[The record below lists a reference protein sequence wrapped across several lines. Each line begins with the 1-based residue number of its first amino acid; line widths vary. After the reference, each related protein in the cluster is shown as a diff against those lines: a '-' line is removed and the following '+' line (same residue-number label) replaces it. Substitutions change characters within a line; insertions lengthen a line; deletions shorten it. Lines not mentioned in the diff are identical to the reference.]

1 MARSGAE
8 IGIENVEKLR
18 RYLDSIGALPARSGK
33 LNVQAVAIAA
43 GLDRQVLYKNPECR
57 KLLEQAV
64 AGKGLQGIEQRPPQA
79 SDDGKI
85 RLERRIG
92 ELERTNAAL
101 MAEVDELRQRL
112 RRFAHIEGHLVQSGR
127 LAR

>member
-1 MARSGAE
+1 MTSSGSE
-8 IGIENVEKLR
+8 IGIENVDKLR
-18 RYLDSIGALPARSGK
+18 RYLDSVDALPARGGK

-43 GLDRQVLYKNPECR
+43 GLDRQALYKNPACR
-57 KLLEQAV
+57 KLLEEAV
-64 AGKGLQGIEQRPPQA
+64 ARKDLQGIEQRLPQA